1 MHCDTLHTSKDFP
14 NTLKLL
20 HGFYTGNREE
30 GEDVENNQSMPP
42 RYAFYLQLILE
53 IGTIE
58 NGLQ

>member
-20 HGFYTGNREE
+20 HGFYTRNREE

-42 RYAFYLQLILE
+42 RYACYLPLLLE
-53 IGTIE
+53 FVAIE
-58 NGLQ
+58 NVF